1 MMMELVNEQIGAEAK
16 VDVKVEKGVI
26 RVEFAYDGKGGGA
39 GLFATISTD
48 YFLDKLAAA
57 IPGQIDD
64 AVIGII
70 KAALKA

>member
-1 MMMELVNEQIGAEAK
+1 MMELVNEQIGAEAK

-26 RVEFAYDGKGGGA
+26 TLQVAYDGKGADA
-39 GLFATISTD
+39 GIFLKIETD

-57 IPGQIDD
+57 IPGTIDD